1 MKTNTTNTSPA
12 TLDSLLTLAKDPS
25 MQSAE
30 AAHEIWLE
38 AKRSLDRDTQLQ
50 LWAQL
55 KELRGGKN
63 DFSGKPW
70 AKAHPDAPT
79 DTPPWVKAP
88 AAEKHP
94 VKAPSAP
101 AKQEKPAKAKAPAKQ
116 EKPAKAAAPKEPTQK
131 QMLAN
136 ICLALDG
143 MDKRLAKLDK
153 RMDSLDK
160 RMSKLEKS
168 AR

>member
-1 MKTNTTNTSPA
+1 MKNLTDRIAAITTA
-12 TLDSLLTLAKDPS
+12 
-25 MQSAE
+25 AE
-30 AAHEIWLE
+30 AHELWLE
-38 AKRSLDRDTQLQ
+38 AKRTLNREDALAF
-50 LWAQL
+50 WALL
-55 KELRGGKN
+55 KEQRGKN

-88 AAEKHP
+88 AGEKHP

-160 RMSKLEKS
+160 RMAKLEKS

>member
-1 MKTNTTNTSPA
+1 MKITDKIANITTA
-12 TLDSLLTLAKDPS
+12 
-25 MQSAE
+25 AE
-30 AAHEIWLE
+30 AHELWLE
-38 AKRSLDRDTQLQ
+38 AKRTLNREDALAF
-50 LWAQL
+50 WALL
-55 KELRGGKN
+55 KEQRGKN

-94 VKAPSAP
+94 VKAPSP
-101 AKQEKPAKAKAPAKQ
+101 AKQEKAKAPAKQ
-116 EKPAKAAAPKEPTQK
+116 EKAAKAKAPKEPTQK

-160 RMSKLEKS
+160 RMAKLEKS